1 MNRNEIIFAI
11 VIIALG
17 LVAPWV
23 LPSVWTTV
31 VSIFCYYAILTI
43 GWNIIFGYTGLF
55 SYGHVAFPAIGGYT
69 SALLAE
75 HLGLS
80 PFLGLV
86 AGALSAGAAGVLIGL
101 LILRVRGFYLCLVP
115 WAFAEVVNVIIKA
128 EHHITGGSGGF
139 LAPAFVSGPKAEL
152 VGYFIGIGLL
162 ALAFVV
168 SAVLYHSRWGLYLFA
183 VRDDI
188 DAAESMGIKTRFWK
202 VFGFAFGCAW
212 AGVAGAFYAHYFNLV
227 DPSIG
232 GLDEMGKTCLI
243 VIIGG
248 LGTVYGPVLGAFF
261 VVIVAEFLRGWVGG
275 YSLLI
280 FATIMILAVRFVR
293 GGFMEIIQVISP
305 HLRDKY
311 LKLIGKSKTDPGK
324 VRT

>member
-1 MNRNEIIFAI
+1 MKKNEILFPAL
-11 VIIALG
+11 VLVLG
-17 LVAPWV
+17 LAAPWV

-31 VSIFCYYAILTI
+31 LSVFCYYAMVAI

-55 SYGHVAFPAIGGYT
+55 SYGHMAFPAIGGYA

-75 HLGLS
+75 HIGLP
-80 PFLGLV
+80 PFAGLLV
-86 AGALSAGAAGVLIGL
+86 GAFAAGFVGILIGL
-101 LILRVRGFYLCLVP
+101 LILRVRGFYLCLVT
-115 WAFAEVVNVIIKA
+115 WAFAEVVNVVITA
-128 EHHITGGSGGF
+128 EHQITGGTGGF
-139 LAPAFVSGPKAEL
+139 IAPSFFTGPRAEL
-152 VGYFIGIGLL
+152 YGYFLGLGL
-162 ALAFVV
+162 MLLTFMV
-168 SAVLYHSRWGLYLFA
+168 STVLYHSRWGLFLFA

-188 DAAESMGIKTRFWK
+188 DAAESMGIKTRLWK

-212 AGVAGAFYAHYFNLV
+212 AGLAGVFYAHFFNLV

-232 GLDEMGKTCLI
+232 GLDEMGKICLI

-248 LGTVYGPVLGAFF
+248 LGTVYGPILGAFF
-261 VVIVAEFLRGWVGG
+261 VVIVSEILRGWVAG

-293 GGFMEIIQVISP
+293 GGFMQIIQAVSP

-311 LKLIGKSKTDPGK
+311 LTFIGKYNPDPGNAAE
-324 VRT
+324 

>member
-1 MNRNEIIFAI
+1 MKRNEIIV
-11 VIIALG
+11 VIAMIAVG
-17 LVAPWV
+17 LIAPWA

-69 SALLAE
+69 SALLAA

-80 PFLGLV
+80 PFLGLL
-86 AGALSAGAAGVLIGL
+86 AGGVSAGLAGVLIGL
-101 LILRVRGFYLCLVP
+101 LILRVRGFYLCLVT
-115 WAFAEVVNVIIKA
+115 WAFAEVVNVVIKA
-128 EHHITGGSGGF
+128 EHHITGGTGGF
-139 LAPAFVSGPKAEL
+139 LAPPFVAGPDAEL
-152 VGYFIGIGLL
+152 VGYFIGLGLL
-162 ALAFVV
+162 ALAFIV
-168 SAVLYHSRWGLYLFA
+168 SALLYHSRWGLYLFA
-183 VRDDI
+183 IRDDI
-188 DAAESMGIKTRFWK
+188 DAAESMGVKTRFWK
-202 VFGFAFGCAW
+202 VFGFTFGCTL
-212 AGVAGAFYAHYFNLV
+212 AGTAGAFYTHYFNLI

-232 GLDEMGKTCLI
+232 GLDEMGKVCLI

-261 VVIVAEFLRGWVGG
+261 VVIVAEILRGWMAG

-293 GGFMEIIQVISP
+293 GGFMEIIDVVSP
-305 HLRDKY
+305 HLRNKY
-311 LKLIGKSKTDPGK
+311 LTLIGKNGMPLDKFAK
-324 VRT
+324 

>member
-1 MNRNEIIFAI
+1 MKRNEIIIAI
-11 VIIALG
+11 VMIALG
-17 LVAPWV
+17 LIAPWV

-75 HLGLS
+75 HIGLS
-80 PFLGLV
+80 PFLGLL
-86 AGALSAGAAGVLIGL
+86 AGGLAAGFMGVLIGL
-101 LILRVRGFYLCLVP
+101 LILRVRGFYLCLVT
-115 WAFAEVVNVIIKA
+115 WAFAEVVSVVLKA
-128 EHHITGGSGGF
+128 EHHITGGTGGF
-139 LAPAFVSGPKAEL
+139 LAPSFVSGPNAEL
-152 VGYFIGIGLL
+152 AGYFIGLGLM

-168 SAVLYHSRWGLYLFA
+168 SALLYHSRWGLYLFA

-188 DAAESMGIKTRFWK
+188 DAAESMGVKTRFWK

-212 AGVAGAFYAHYFNLV
+212 AGVAGAFYTHYFNLI

-232 GLDEMGKTCLI
+232 GLDEMGKVCLI

-248 LGTVYGPVLGAFF
+248 LGSVYGPVLGSFF

-311 LKLIGKSKTDPGK
+311 LTLIGKNQLSADNVPK
-324 VRT
+324 

>member
-1 MNRNEIIFAI
+1 MKRNEIIVAI
-11 VIIALG
+11 LMIALG
-17 LVAPWV
+17 LIAPVV
-23 LPSVWTTV
+23 LPSVWTMV

-55 SYGHVAFPAIGGYT
+55 SFGHVAFSAIGGYT
-69 SALLAE
+69 SALLVE

-80 PFLGLV
+80 PFLGLL
-86 AGALSAGAAGVLIGL
+86 AGGLSAGFAAVLVGL
-101 LILRVRGFYLCLVP
+101 LILRVRGFYLCLVT
-115 WAFAEVVNVIIKA
+115 WAFAEVVNVVLKA
-128 EHHITGGSGGF
+128 EHHITGGTGGF
-139 LAPAFVSGPKAEL
+139 LASSFVSGPNAEL
-152 VGYFIGIGLL
+152 VGYFIGVGLM

-168 SAVLYHSRWGLYLFA
+168 SALLYHSRWGLYLFA

-188 DAAESMGIKTRFWK
+188 DAAESMGVKTRFWK

-212 AGVAGAFYAHYFNLV
+212 AGVAGVFYTHYFSLI
-227 DPSIG
+227 DPSIS
-232 GLDEMGKTCLI
+232 GLDEMGKVCLI

-261 VVIVAEFLRGWVGG
+261 VIIVAEFLRGWVGG

-280 FATIMILAVRFVR
+280 FATVMILAVRFVR

-305 HLRDKY
+305 RLRGKY
-311 LKLIGKSKTDPGK
+311 LKLIGKSPLD
-324 VRT
+324 